1 MQGMQRAL
9 SAYGQAA
16 ETLAPL
22 KQIVLLYDGAIR
34 RIKEARQAIELQRIN
49 DRHTAIEK
57 ASAIVDALHAALDHE
72 RGGEIAVQLDR
83 IYTYVSF
90 RLQRVNLDDD
100 PAICD
105 ELVARL
111 DELRAS
117 WAQIADPGGAPNAA
131 GAPPAQSWP
140 HRRDRAPRSPSE
152 RFAAPAPERPRSF

>member
-1 MQGMQRAL
+1 MQRAL

-22 KQIVLLYDGAIR
+22 TQIVLLYDGAIR
-34 RIKEARQAIELQRIN
+34 RIKEARQAIEERRVK
-49 DRHTAIEK
+49 DRYTAVEK
-57 ASAIVDALHAALDHE
+57 AGAIVDALHAALDHE

-83 IYTYVSF
+83 IYTYVGF

-111 DELRAS
+111 GELRAS
-117 WAQIADPGGAPNAA
+117 WAQIAAPA
-131 GAPPAQSWP
+131 G
-140 HRRDRAPRSPSE
+140 
-152 RFAAPAPERPRSF
+152 AAPAPAPPGQAPESGTTVTI

>member
-1 MQGMQRAL
+1 MQGIQRAL

-22 KQIVLLYDGAIR
+22 TQIVLLYDGAIR
-34 RIKEARQAIELQRIN
+34 RIKEARQAIEERRVK
-49 DRHTAIEK
+49 DRYTAVEK
-57 ASAIVDALHAALDHE
+57 AGAIDDALHAALDHE

-83 IYTYVSF
+83 IYTYVGF

-111 DELRAS
+111 GELRAS
-117 WAQIADPGGAPNAA
+117 WAQIAAPA
-131 GAPPAQSWP
+131 G
-140 HRRDRAPRSPSE
+140 
-152 RFAAPAPERPRSF
+152 AAPAPAPLGQAPESGTTVTI